1 MSDFRT
7 MIGCISPFSAIDC
20 RALGGAPRMDF
31 RETLDWMTRLYDGYH
46 FYPHC
51 EGVFNPFSVLNACK
65 ARTLDNF

>member
-1 MSDFRT
+1 
-7 MIGCISPFSAIDC
+7 
-20 RALGGAPRMDF
+20 MDF